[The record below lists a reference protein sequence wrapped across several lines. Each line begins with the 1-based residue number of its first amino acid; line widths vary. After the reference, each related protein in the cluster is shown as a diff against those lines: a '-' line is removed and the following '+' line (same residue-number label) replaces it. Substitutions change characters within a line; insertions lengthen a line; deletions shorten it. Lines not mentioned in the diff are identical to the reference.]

1 MKTKQDII
9 TNYSEKDV
17 IKDMTETIGQGMN
30 EDIVQGVDVEN
41 GVSGVYEIAPGMTAE
56 EMKAMFFSDALI
68 EPSYKVWQLNSK
80 GHRYYYRFNDDGTPE
95 FYPSVTTILSQTMPK
110 SEFLIKW
117 IADKGIEEAERYKM
131 ERAAYGTF
139 MHAQFEELII
149 NRCYDLDELPNK
161 LLSYIAKNNLA
172 PDFVKYADELKKD
185 VLAFAQF
192 VIDYDVKP
200 LAVEIALVHP
210 VHHYAGMI
218 DLPCTMNDPKT
229 GERINAIVDFKSGR
243 KGFQEEHEIQLH
255 LYAMMWCANYPDI
268 PISKVFNFSPKDWRK
283 KPTYNLKDQTNSPNA
298 QKIPYL
304 LQLAAIEEE
313 KRSNTFTSVYGSI
326 NLDGSTDLTKN
337 VLSMTLSDI
346 VKKRGHNN
354 VTTPPEEL
362 HDDSAA
368 EDVQEE
374 VQEEQNAVQ
383 EEVKQESEATKA
395 EEKQVNRLLN
405 STLEI

>member
-9 TNYSEKDV
+9 TNYNEKDV
-17 IKDMTETIGQGMN
+17 IKDMTDTIGQGMQEN
-30 EDIVQGVDVEN
+30 IVQGVDIES

-110 SEFLIKW
+110 SDYLVKW
-117 IADKGIEEAERYKM
+117 IAEKGIEEAERYKM

-149 NRCYDLDELPNK
+149 NRCYDLDELPSK

-172 PDFVKYADELKKD
+172 PDFVQYADELKKD

-243 KGFQEEHEIQLH
+243 KGFHEEHEIQLH

-283 KPTYNLKDQTNSPNA
+283 KPTYNLKDQTDSPNA
-298 QKIPYL
+298 EKIPYL
-304 LQLAAIEEE
+304 LKLAAIEES
-313 KRSNTFTSVYGSI
+313 KRSNVFTSVSGSI
-326 NLDGSTDLTKN
+326 NLDSSTDLMQN
-337 VLSMTLSDI
+337 VMSMTLSDI
-346 VKKRGHNN
+346 VKKRGNNN
-354 VTTPPEEL
+354 VSTQSEEP
-362 HDDSAA
+362 HDDSVV

-374 VQEEQNAVQ
+374 AQEVVQEEAH
-383 EEVKQESEATKA
+383 EEVKQEPEPKK

-405 STLEI
+405 ATLEI